1 MNEDILKG
9 KWNEIKGEIRSR
21 WGKLNDDELEGMR
34 GNFTSIGGLLQQRYG
49 LKQDEARDGL
59 NKILSRFN
67 SRVEDF
73 KDDLRDDNS
82 AHP

>member
-21 WGKLNDDELEGMR
+21 WGKLSDDELETMKGK
-34 GNFTSIGGLLQQRYG
+34 FTSIGGLLQQRYG
-49 LKQDEARDGL
+49 LKENEARDGL
-59 NKILSRFN
+59 NKILARFN
-67 SRVEDF
+67 ARVEDF
-73 KDDLRDDNS
+73 KEDLRDDS